1 MIENSHIEFAKSVV
15 KCAKFW
21 DENLCV

>member
-1 MIENSHIEFAKSVV
+1 MIENSHVEFAKSVV